1 MAQMTSFDLRTA
13 RMRPWSSFS
22 TKLPN
27 ATRYNAR
34 LGRMGPMAS
43 ATVAPHAVSSIK
55 EQLKEQLTGL
65 DRGIFGM
72 ASAKKASIAALIQQL
87 EAQNPVAAPIDNL
100 QLLAGDWNLLYSTI
114 TITGTKRT
122 KLGLRE
128 FIKLG
133 NFVQSIDVENN
144 LAVNRVE
151 FSVSGLGM
159 IQGSLT
165 IRATYRQT
173 SPSRVDIEFKDAS
186 LVPSQL
192 EQLFKQNY
200 DLLLSIFNPQ
210 GYLDVTYLDDT
221 HRVGR
226 DDKGNVFYLQRSS
239 SS

>member
-1 MAQMTSFDLRTA
+1 
-13 RMRPWSSFS
+13 
-22 TKLPN
+22 
-27 ATRYNAR
+27 
-34 LGRMGPMAS
+34 MGPMAS